1 VNVDQ
6 KKILKLKVEYNDD
19 NYEIIEL
26 DQSIS
31 QPEANKVELKS
42 VVSTNHLKITIVD
55 SNKPDMEHMLLFN
68 L

>member
-1 VNVDQ
+1 MNVDQ